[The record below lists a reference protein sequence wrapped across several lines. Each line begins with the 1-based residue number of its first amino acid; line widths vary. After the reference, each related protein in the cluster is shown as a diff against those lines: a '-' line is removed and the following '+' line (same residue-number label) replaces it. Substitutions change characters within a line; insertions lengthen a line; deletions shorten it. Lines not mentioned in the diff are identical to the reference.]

1 MLLRKILRRA
11 ARMCPLAYRI
21 QRISVILACVQL
33 FAALVLLI
41 AADTFSVDTYQSF
54 RLVYALL
61 ENSSAVLLIGVLGA
75 VCIEDRLQ

>member
-11 ARMCPLAYRI
+11 AQMCPPAYRV
-21 QRISVILACVQL
+21 QRLSVITACIQL
-33 FAALVLLI
+33 FAALVLLLS
-41 AADTFSVDTYQSF
+41 ANTFSVDTYRSF

-61 ENSSAVLLIGVLGA
+61 ENSSAILLVGVLGA